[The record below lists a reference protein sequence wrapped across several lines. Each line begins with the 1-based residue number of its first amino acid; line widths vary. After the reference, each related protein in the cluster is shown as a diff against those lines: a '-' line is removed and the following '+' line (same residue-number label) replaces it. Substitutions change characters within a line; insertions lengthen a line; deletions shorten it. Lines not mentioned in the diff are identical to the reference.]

1 MSIFSEWSKK
11 QIEVHIVNNDGQ
23 ILSTVSPP
31 QNNNLLPD
39 SPTSPPHPHTQ
50 DTCLIMP
57 IVPNKYKILTV
68 CQYLTVLILLEN
80 ASDSLYLPKMQPE
93 FCLIPVDLFLSTIT
107 FMFLKMPDHCWDLNK
122 IVYFI
127 CKPTYNLL
135 NRIDIQRE

>member
-1 MSIFSEWSKK
+1 MMANFFPQYHRPKIITFS
-11 QIEVHIVNNDGQ
+11 QTHP
-23 ILSTVSPP
+23 TPP
-31 QNNNLLPD
+31 P
-39 SPTSPPHPHTQ
+39 PTHTQ

-68 CQYLTVLILLEN
+68 CQYLTVLILLAN